1 MARDRKKAKA
11 RRARQERQQRSGSSR
26 NDQQRQP
33 RPSEA
38 EPDLEPTAEGE
49 PEPEAA
55 SKPRPTGYDPLG
67 PLGHASGDLE
77 LAEEA
82 EEGLPVD
89 EVDPPSGDDEKAR
102 IYPDE
107 LTDDA
112 SGHGIM
118 AQLVDRDEDLGID
131 EDEVDPELDKEAEAA
146 VKATGRESRRA
157 APKGEKREGNRVFA
171 FLRACWAELQRV
183 QWPDRRA
190 VAQATAVVLGFVVI
204 AGSFLGLM
212 DFIWAKVITAL
223 LDL

>member
-11 RRARQERQQRSGSSR
+11 RRARQERQQRSGGSGARSDRPRKSSP
-26 NDQQRQP
+26 DPEKQQ
-33 RPSEA
+33 
-38 EPDLEPTAEGE
+38 
-49 PEPEAA
+49 
-55 SKPRPTGYDPLG
+55 PTGFDPLG
-67 PLGHASGDLE
+67 PLGRKPGDSE

-89 EVDPPSGDDEKAR
+89 RVDEPPPGDDDKAVV
-102 IYPDE
+102 YEDE

-112 SGHGIM
+112 AGHGVM
-118 AQLVDRDEDLGID
+118 AELVDRDEDLGI
-131 EDEVDPELDKEAEAA
+131 EDDVDPELEREAEAA
-146 VKATGRESRRA
+146 AKATGSPRRD
-157 APKGEKREGNRVFA
+157 PKASKPEGNRVFA

-183 QWPDRRA
+183 QWPDRRQ

-212 DFIWAKVITAL
+212 DFVWQKAISAL